1 MPERRRQGRGRGLDA
16 IFDTGD
22 LSLDEAPSG
31 EGDNHPQRRPSGR
44 EAQADE
50 HPVSKKATPGQDD
63 QTDEARGP
71 SGEPGPARYSAA
83 SGSSRVGSYTQ
94 EPQARGGGDSRD
106 HHARSAHLEHADPTT
121 RQSEPTDPGSRRLPG
136 RPAGSVGQSR
146 TLLQKGFYL
155 ELEQDQMLD
164 QIRSSLKSKGFTPD
178 RSAIV
183 RAAVESFYQLDPT
196 DQEEMVRRLK

>member
-22 LSLDEAPSG
+22 LSLDEAHSG
-31 EGDNHPQRRPSGR
+31 EGNDHLQRRSSGR
-44 EAQADE
+44 EAQAE
-50 HPVSKKATPGQDD
+50 ERPVSKKATPGQDE
-63 QTDEARGP
+63 QSDEARGP
-71 SGEPGPARYSAA
+71 SDSAGPAVDSAA
-83 SGSSRVGSYTQ
+83 SGSSRVGDYAQ
-94 EPQARGGGDSRD
+94 EPQARGGGESRD

-121 RQSEPTDPGSRRLPG
+121 RQSEPPDPGNPRPPG

-183 RAAVESFYQLDPT
+183 RAAVESFYQLDPA